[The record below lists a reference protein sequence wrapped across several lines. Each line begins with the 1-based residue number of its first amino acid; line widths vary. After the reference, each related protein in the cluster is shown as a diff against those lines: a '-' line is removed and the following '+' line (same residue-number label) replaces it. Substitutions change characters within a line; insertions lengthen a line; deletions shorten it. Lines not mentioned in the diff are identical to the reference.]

1 MRKKLTALLLLAVI
15 LITYI
20 PRTKAVGSIW
30 FIAVN
35 DSVPTFLTDETEPFL
50 DGNTLYI
57 PYTAFR
63 AKPFGISISYNE
75 DKKERLT
82 LFNRVK
88 RLTIDLIEEISTDKD
103 GVVHAVNVVFRNG
116 AAYFPS
122 DCLSYF
128 GIDVTLLM
136 NSDGYL
142 VLRFTNGAQTYD
154 DDVLLAKAESLIKD
168 RAERYDN
175 GTLPPESDLPDIQK
189 PDDGN
194 TFQPGEEPDGYAYV
208 AFYGDAVSELSLK
221 LLETE
226 TLHAAFFL
234 TLEQIQQ
241 DPELVRMLYAAG
253 NTVALTVTGAETDLQ
268 SALDQ
273 ANRALDETIFRKTI
287 LALLPEDRASEVHG
301 YRVLSIPNTNEHQP
315 QTPPELPDDIS
326 DSGSMLQYLVI
337 DEANINNT
345 ISKLWSEKISILQL
359 RECTALPE

>member
-1 MRKKLTALLLLAVI
+1 MRKKLTALLMLAVI

-20 PRTKAVGSIW
+20 PKAMAVGSIW

-75 DKKERLT
+75 DKKESLT

-88 RLTIDLIEEISTDKD
+88 RLTINLREEISTDKE
-103 GVVHAVNVVFRNG
+103 GTVNAVNVVFRNG

-128 GIDVTLLM
+128 GINVTLLM
-136 NSDGYL
+136 NIDGYL

-154 DDVLLAKAESLIKD
+154 DDVLLAKAERLIKD

-175 GTLPPESDLPDIQK
+175 GTLPPETDFPDTQK

-194 TFQPGEEPDGYAYV
+194 SFQPGEEPEGYAFV

-226 TLHAAFFL
+226 SLRAAFFL

-241 DPELVRMLYAAG
+241 NPELVRMLYAAG
-253 NTVALTVTGAETDLQ
+253 NTIGLTVTGEETDLQ
-268 SALDQ
+268 LALDQ
-273 ANRALDETIFRKTI
+273 ANRALDETVFRKTV
-287 LALLPEDRASEVHG
+287 LALLPEDRVSEVHG
-301 YRVLSIPNTNEHQP
+301 YRVLSIPDVIEQQP
-315 QTPPELPDDIS
+315 QTPSDLPDDLPE
-326 DSGSMLQYLVI
+326 SGNMPQYLVI
-337 DEANINNT
+337 DEANIYNT
-345 ISKLWSEKISILQL
+345 LSTLLSEKIGILQL
-359 RECTALPE
+359 RECTVIPE